1 MNVSDHTGNESCP
14 EREQAL
20 EKYLFGQLAGREE
33 EDLRDHLTS
42 CPRCRTAWEEAV
54 SGMEAL
60 EDLDEPPLPFGDF
73 FMHPDEQIAADRAW
87 SRFKGGT
94 PGRGDRPD
102 RWSWYRVAAAAALV
116 LVGIGIGYWGLP
128 GEPTPMEDPTVIV
141 SSEVDS
147 GAVDALV
154 RAEFLADLGLPYI
167 DGVLE
172 LVAMVMELDQ
182 GDVAVGNVEMIRAR
196 ARDLLR
202 DGSLLQRRLEPERDR
217 IFLATI
223 GRAAFFLEDVAVLGS
238 EGGEEGSLQEL
249 RDTLKMTGLGDRLV
263 ALDVDGA
270 VSEALEASGWIGEE
284 YAQSRETRR

>member
-1 MNVSDHTGNESCP
+1 MNVSDHTGNEACP
-14 EREQAL
+14 EREQTL
-20 EKYLFGQLAGREE
+20 ELYLFGQLREGE
-33 EDLRDHLTS
+33 KEDLREHLES
-42 CPRCRTAWEEAV
+42 CPGCRMALDEAV
-54 SGMEAL
+54 SGMEGL
-60 EDLDEPPLPFGDF
+60 DDLDEPPLPFGDIS
-73 FMHPDEQIAADRAW
+73 PRPEEQIAAERAW
-87 SRFKGGT
+87 SRFVGGV
-94 PGRGDRPD
+94 PGRENRPD
-102 RWSWYRVAAAAALV
+102 RWSWTRVAAAAALV

-128 GEPTPMEDPTVIV
+128 GEPTPMEDPIAIV
-141 SSEVDS
+141 SAEVDS
-147 GAVDALV
+147 GAVEALV
-154 RAEFLADLGLPYI
+154 RAEFLADLGLPWI
-167 DGVLE
+167 EGVLE

-238 EGGEEGSLQEL
+238 GGGEEGSLREL
-249 RDTLKMTGLGDRLV
+249 RDTLQMTGLGDRLV